1 MANNKKFIAKNGLR
15 AQNLE
20 FTDSQDGSN
29 QILLN
34 MLNTDTLNFE
44 GDAGSLFSISDDLTG
59 TVFSVGDISGLPI
72 IEANGDTHNVTL
84 AQFNGKVMIA
94 GTDSGSTDSDVL
106 NVTGNVRATAFY
118 GDGSNLSG
126 VSAGGLDSNLVLTV
140 SGATTGFREYLGG
153 ETFDPDGG
161 GTGTDTATDVAIAIR
176 SGNRIIGTHDGYIRN
191 IIDFEGN
198 AQPLS
203 IGQHST
209 AIFNHTR
216 IYGGQNGVEL
226 YEGTT
231 KRLETTDSGVL
242 VTGSILADSATLGGA
257 ITLGGTATS
266 GVENSAYYETLGSNS
281 TSKFRYWNLSSLY
294 TSGFTSGYTFGGL
307 GDGGGDGY
315 SINWTMSN
323 NDHRGFIWND
333 NGHSQAQGAMA
344 VTSNGKLTVAHS
356 IRVGYGEADTTTP
369 GATHA
374 LDVNGSLAA
383 TSKSFVIDHPTK
395 EGMQLRHGSL
405 EGPENGVYVRGRLEG
420 NNTIELPD
428 YWTGLVDSDTITVNL
443 TPIGS
448 SQNLYVDNI
457 GNNRVT
463 VGGESNVNCFYTVYG
478 ERKDTE
484 KIVVE
489 Y

>member
-118 GDGSNLSG
+118 GDGSNLTG
-126 VSAGGLDSNLVLTV
+126 VSSGGLDSNLVLTV

-216 IYGGQNGVEL
+216 IYGGNNGVEL
-226 YEGTT
+226 YENTT
-231 KRLETTDSGVL
+231 KRLETTDSGL
-242 VTGSILADSATLGGA
+242 YAHGSLHLDKTGDATVHGVRA
-257 ITLGGTATS
+257 YGTTTAQATDKIRLY
-266 GVENSAYYETLGSNS
+266 GDTTTAYTI
-281 TSKFRYWNLSSLY
+281 
-294 TSGFTSGYTFGGL
+294 GFSSGYTFGGL
-307 GDGGGDGY
+307 GNDY
-315 SINWTMSN
+315 AINFTNSN
-323 NDHRGFIWND
+323 TDARGFIWDDTNHT
-333 NGHSQAQGAMA
+333 GAQGAMA
-344 VTSNGKLTVAHS
+344 LTTNGKLTVAHS
-356 IRVGYGEADTTTP
+356 IRVGYGEDDTTTP